1 MVILFRLAA
10 YILAAAIAYVTL
22 GPPTLRPHS
31 NLGQIGEH
39 ALAFV
44 LLGVTFALGYPRHR
58 LLAAVLSGLFCG
70 VLELL
75 QLFAPGRHARLEDFL
90 VDALATVGG
99 FAIVSLVDFATRSI
113 RRSSPLSPC
122 EPGATAP
129 QSRPGLLRRSCAAS
143 SALYV
148 GR

>member
-10 YILAAAIAYVTL
+10 YMLAAAISYATL
-22 GPPTLRPHS
+22 GPAGLRPQS

-44 LLGVTFALGYPRHR
+44 LLGAAFALGYPRHR
-58 LLAAVLSGLFCG
+58 LLAVILTGLFCG

-90 VDALATVGG
+90 VDALATLGG
-99 FAIVSLVDFATRSI
+99 FAI
-113 RRSSPLSPC
+113 
-122 EPGATAP
+122 
-129 QSRPGLLRRSCAAS
+129 
-143 SALYV
+143 
-148 GR
+148 